1 MDQILLE
8 ADTVRREM
16 NLCSSNS
23 IPFLFALDFEM
34 DRGIFIRE
42 PLSSGDILF
51 RMESVT
57 NTPVMSPD
65 SLKKGVLSIKRPFSE
80 EEYRRRFKIVSKGL
94 MRGDTYL
101 INLTCKT
108 PVDVNMTFE
117 EIFYSSESPFAIC
130 VGNSFVCFSP
140 ERFVRVENGIIS
152 SRPMKG
158 TILSTIPEAEE
169 KILSDYKESS
179 EHNTITDLIRNDLG
193 KVSRRVWVERFRYID
208 RVMTDRG
215 EILQVS
221 SDIRGELHPEIA
233 KSAGDLIFSMLPAG
247 SVSGAP
253 KLSTLRVI
261 REAEG
266 EKRGFYTG
274 VFGYFDGN
282 VLDSAVIIRYIE
294 RDADGTLWYRSGG
307 GITVNS
313 NCDDEYKE
321 MTDKIYLPF

>member
-1 MDQILLE
+1 MDHLLSD
-8 ADTVRREM
+8 ADTVRNEM
-16 NLCSSNS
+16 NKSSS
-23 IPFLFALDFEM
+23 AGAPFLFAVDFEM
-34 DRGIFIRE
+34 ERGIFIRE
-42 PLSSGDILF
+42 PLSSRDILF
-51 RMESVT
+51 RMGDITNSV
-57 NTPVMSPD
+57 
-65 SLKKGVLSIKRPFSE
+65 KKRSKTDKRACLSIKSPLSLD
-80 EEYRRRFKIVSKGL
+80 EYRRRFSIVSGGL

-108 PVDVNMTFE
+108 AIELNISME
-117 EIFYSSESPFAIC
+117 EIFYASQSPFAIC
-130 VGNSFVCFSP
+130 VRNGFVCFSP
-140 ERFVRVENGIIS
+140 ERFVRVENGVIS

-158 TILSTIPEAEE
+158 TILSNISGAEE
-169 KILSDYKESS
+169 KILSDYKESC

-221 SDIRGELHPEIA
+221 SDIRGEISA
-233 KSAGDLIFSMLPAG
+233 QSIKRAGDLIFSMLPAG

-253 KLSTLRVI
+253 KLSTLRI
-261 REAEG
+261 IGEAEG

-294 RDADGTLWYRSGG
+294 RDADGALWYRSGG

-321 MTDKIYLPF
+321 MMDKIYLPF